1 MITLTIN
8 GQEAT
13 VQEGATILEA
23 AKSIGIEIPTLCH
36 DPRIVPMEPAECALL
51 KSRL

>member
-36 DPRIVPMEPAECALL
+36 DPRICLL
-51 KSRL
+51 YTSHRRAVV